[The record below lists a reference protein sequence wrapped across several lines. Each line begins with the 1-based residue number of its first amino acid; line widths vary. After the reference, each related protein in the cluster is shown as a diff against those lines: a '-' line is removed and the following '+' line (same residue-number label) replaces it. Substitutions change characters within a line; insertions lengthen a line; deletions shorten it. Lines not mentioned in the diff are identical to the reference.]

1 MLVRSIHIN
10 TTHGKIMAIL
20 FVAGA
25 AVLLSSC
32 SKTIS
37 GNAGTILDVARIAT
51 SSNPGKAI
59 ERAARQVGK
68 SYERNPARAL
78 SDLRAMRAQ
87 FNKLMRALS
96 VPVGREWGKGNTR
109 VPDRAHYVKY
119 THNYKSRAVVDFDRG
134 RVTVETLDKANATA
148 SLQSAIVTT
157 LLTPDDPRAVDLFSD
172 AEIRLSS
179 RSRPYLYGLLLDRA
193 GRPID
198 DAKRAEA
205 FAAWQVAHALKTKTI
220 RTESGNKTVHYVDM
234 AMVSNFQ
241 DTQARKYQ
249 AEVRRFARKF
259 GVSESLVFGVIRT
272 ESNFNP
278 FAVSSAPAFG
288 LMQLVPESGG
298 REGYRKA
305 RGRDRAPSRD
315 FLFDARNNI
324 ELGTA
329 YLGVLFK
336 EQLNGV
342 YDKTSREYC
351 VIAAYNTGPS
361 NVLKAF
367 SRDRRAAFD
376 AINRSRPPQVYRTLV
391 NRLPYKET
399 RRYIQKVVKYRRD
412 YVRL

>member
-1 MLVRSIHIN
+1 MLVRSVHTK
-10 TTHGKIMAIL
+10 TTHGRIMAAL
-20 FVAGA
+20 FVAGT
-25 AVLLSSC
+25 AVLLTGC
-32 SKTIS
+32 SKTLS
-37 GNAGTILDVARIAT
+37 GNAATIIDVAKIAT

-78 SDLRAMRAQ
+78 SDLRAMRVQ
-87 FNKLMRALS
+87 FGKLMRALS
-96 VPVGREWGKGNTR
+96 VPAGRQWGKGNAR

-119 THNYKSRAVVDFDRG
+119 THNYQSRAVVDFDRG
-134 RVTVETLDKANATA
+134 RVTVETLVASNPEA
-148 SLQSAIVTT
+148 SLKSAIITT

-179 RSRPYLYGLLLDRA
+179 RSQPYLYNLVLDRS
-193 GRPID
+193 GRPIAD
-198 DAKRAEA
+198 PKRAER
-205 FAAWQVAHALKTKTI
+205 FADWQLAHAKKTKTI
-220 RTESGNKTVHYVDM
+220 RTESGSKTVHYVDM
-234 AMVSNFQ
+234 AMVSNFR
-241 DTQARKYQ
+241 DRQARKYQ
-249 AEVRRFARKF
+249 ATVRRYARKF

-288 LMQLVPESGG
+288 LMQLVPSSGG

-315 FLFDARNNI
+315 FLFNPDNNI
-324 ELGTA
+324 ELGVA
-329 YLGVLFK
+329 YLGVLFG
-336 EQLNGV
+336 EQMNGV

-351 VIAAYNTGPS
+351 VIAAYNTGPG

-367 SRDRRAAFD
+367 SKNRSVALDR
-376 AINRSRPPQVYRTLV
+376 INRSRPPQVYERLV
-391 NRLPYKET
+391 KGLPYAET
-399 RRYIQKVVKYRRD
+399 RRYIQKVVRYRRD